1 MSRPAPIEVGTG
13 GKPLGRVAR
22 WFMPT
27 KQHPPITY
35 VESGNKVP
43 KTDGAQICMVI
54 PPTLPKDI
62 DYAWYVNETY
72 DILRDLGVDISNTI

>member
-1 MSRPAPIEVGTG
+1 
-13 GKPLGRVAR
+13 
-22 WFMPT
+22 
-27 KQHPPITY
+27 
-35 VESGNKVP
+35 
-43 KTDGAQICMVI
+43 MVI